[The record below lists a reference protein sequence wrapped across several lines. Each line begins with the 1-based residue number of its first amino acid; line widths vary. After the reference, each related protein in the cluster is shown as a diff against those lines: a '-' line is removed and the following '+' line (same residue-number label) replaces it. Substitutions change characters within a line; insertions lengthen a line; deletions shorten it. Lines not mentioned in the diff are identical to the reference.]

1 MNDASTETG
10 DKGLVVA
17 ATAIAT
23 RRRPGVDLAGRAG
36 GESGRPPGG
45 NNTMTSPT
53 PGMRQALPP
62 TRLRQREVLDAQLT
76 QCRRVDNSFTR
87 GAVAFTRGAVA
98 ALHWLTEGGG
108 RTAVR
113 RPRNVHHLPGERSRT
128 GSGRGHHL
136 RATLHRAR
144 VRPRRGAR
152 SVVGGE
158 RHIRA
163 ARPRLQPTRRSGMRN
178 GTRATAVT
186 GGDPTRGRQTTTA
199 RAGQSSATRCSPG
212 PFVRELMSARA
223 SRGGDCGRLKG
234 RDRARTSRQLA

>member
-108 RTAVR
+108 GPLSGALATSIASRRTFTNWQR
-113 RPRNVHHLPGERSRT
+113 
-128 GSGRGHHL
+128 RGHHL

-186 GGDPTRGRQTTTA
+186 GGDPTRDA
-199 RAGQSSATRCSPG
+199 RPQRH
-212 PFVRELMSARA
+212 VRA
-223 SRGGDCGRLKG
+223 SHRRHG
-234 RDRARTSRQLA
+234 ARPARSCAN

>member
-62 TRLRQREVLDAQLT
+62 TRPWQREVLDAQLT

-87 GAVAFTRGAVA
+87 ERS
-98 ALHWLTEGGG
+98 
-108 RTAVR
+108 RS
-113 RPRNVHHLPGERSRT
+113 PGERSRHCT
-128 GSGRGHHL
+128 GSPKVGVGPLSGALATSITFQAIVHELAAAEAIIYGPPSTGR
-136 RATLHRAR
+136 
-144 VRPRRGAR
+144 
-152 SVVGGE
+152 
-158 RHIRA
+158 
-163 ARPRLQPTRRSGMRN
+163 
-178 GTRATAVT
+178 
-186 GGDPTRGRQTTTA
+186 
-199 RAGQSSATRCSPG
+199 
-212 PFVRELMSARA
+212 
-223 SRGGDCGRLKG
+223 
-234 RDRARTSRQLA
+234 